1 MNLTADTIVYD
12 IKKIAEYQS
21 DNNYDYSSQLETPDY
36 SIWEMIM
43 SWVNRL
49 LRNIFGGQFAEKY
62 TAPFL
67 IVVFILVIAAII
79 YFLYLKRPELFIRKK
94 KVQPI
99 GYNIEDEDIHE
110 IDFDTEIAKAT
121 DAGDYRLAIRLMYLK
136 TLRLL
141 SDDKLIDWQIY
152 KTPSEYLYE
161 IKKIV
166 LKKPFKELTNKF
178 LQVRYG
184 NYDVSEELFEKMLAL
199 HEEVKGG
206 MYER

>member
-21 DNNYDYSSQLETPDY
+21 DRNYDYNSQLETPDY
-36 SIWEMIM
+36 SIWEMLM
-43 SWVNRL
+43 SWVEGL
-49 LRNIFGGQFAEKY
+49 LRNIFGGKFAEKY
-62 TAPFL
+62 TSPIL
-67 IVVFILVIAAII
+67 IVVFILVVATII

-94 KVQPI
+94 KVQPV

-136 TLRLL
+136 TLRIL
-141 SDDKLIDWQIY
+141 SENKLIDWQIY

-161 IKKIV
+161 IKGIE

-184 NYDVSEELFEKMLAL
+184 NYDVSEELFEKILAL

-206 MYER
+206 MDER